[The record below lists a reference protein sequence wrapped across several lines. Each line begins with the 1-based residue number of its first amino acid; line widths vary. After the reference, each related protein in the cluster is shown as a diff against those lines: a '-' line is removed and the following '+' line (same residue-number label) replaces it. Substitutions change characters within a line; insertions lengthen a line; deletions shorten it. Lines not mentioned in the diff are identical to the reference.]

1 MLTKLNTMKIQFYLL
16 IFACNYFYL
25 TIIDIIFILEYNFSS
40 DKGMALI
47 INNVDVAYMLDRF

>member
-1 MLTKLNTMKIQFYLL
+1 MKIQFYLL